1 MSVMTPSD
9 YCLATAHAAAKARL
23 ARFKEAGDAFLR
35 EQEEKRAA
43 KAKAAL
49 EVLEAQRAAI
59 VRKIEE
65 VRLQFGLTEPPAPTP
80 KEILKATADEYGLS
94 VSEIIGESRMEKL
107 VAARHTAIGRIKK
120 TSGWSLARIGRL
132 MGNRD
137 HTTILFSVRKYE
149 AGLVLA
155 PSAFFNATPVRV
167 FGNPRSS
174 KFEWTREKYARLAE
188 MRQAG
193 TFLRVIAEELGC
205 TIDQAKHAWNRLKSG
220 DAKVREAIGLMGEA
234 E

>member
-1 MSVMTPSD
+1 MSYEFAPAG
-9 YCLATAHAAAKARL
+9 YNLASAHAAAKARL

-49 EVLEAQRAAI
+49 AVLEAQRDAI
-59 VRKIEE
+59 LKKIEQA
-65 VRLQFGLTEPPAPTP
+65 RAQHGLAETPTP

-120 TSGWSLARIGRL
+120 TSGWSLARIGRF

-149 AGLVLA
+149 AGLVLP
-155 PSAFFNATPVRV
+155 PSAFFHTTPVRV

-193 TFLRVIAEELGC
+193 TFLRIIAEELGC

-220 DAKVREAIGLMGEA
+220 DAKVREAIGLRGGTE
-234 E
+234 